1 MYVYR
6 LTGDP
11 MNDRW
16 TSTLLRLSRRQAR
29 ARNLRRAGG
38 ISLALLLAI
47 STGVAA
53 TQWPHKLDAAP
64 SPFWL
69 VNAHDVVGLQA
80 LVLQHP
86 ELVKAIDPN
95 GNTLLHLA
103 AVTGQKDLVHFLLA
117 HGASPNALNHEGY
130 TPLVYGL
137 WSPRNQIA
145 IVDALL
151 AAGADP
157 QKNTAVDDQQELID
171 ED

>member
-1 MYVYR
+1 
-6 LTGDP
+6 

-16 TSTLLRLSRRQAR
+16 TSTLLRHSRRQSRAR
-29 ARNLRRAGG
+29 ALRRSAV
-38 ISLALLLAI
+38 SLALLLAI

-53 TQWPHKLDAAP
+53 TQWTHKADATP

-69 VNAHDVVGLQA
+69 VNTRDAAGLRS
-80 LVLQHP
+80 LITTHP
-86 ELVKAIDPN
+86 DAIKAVDAN

-103 AVTGQKDLVHFLLA
+103 AVTGQKDLVQFLLA
-117 HGASPNALNHEGY
+117 HGASPNALNKEGY

-145 IVDALL
+145 IVDALF

-157 QKNTAVDDQQELID
+157 QKNTAVEDQQELID